1 MSATP
6 PPRAVFL
13 DALSL
18 GDVDL
23 APLQRWCDLQCW
35 PSTTAEQRLERL
47 QGAEIAITN
56 KIPLDG
62 ALLEQLP
69 QLRLICVAATGTD
82 VIDHASCDRRG
93 IAIRNA
99 GRYSTPSV
107 VQITWALILELCC
120 RIQTRRERIA
130 AGDWQ
135 HSPVFALI
143 EPEFDELAGRTLV
156 VLGAGTIGQG
166 VMAIG
171 EAFGMQVIGLTSR
184 HNASELEQALRQA
197 DVLSLHAPLTPSTQG
212 LLNAERLSWLPK
224 GAVLVNAGRGGLVD
238 LPALGEAL
246 RSGHLAGAALDVL
259 AQEPPGPELE
269 ELLKLPNLL
278 LTPHIAWSSRQARQ
292 RLVGTLAEHLEAY
305 ATSRG

>member
-18 GDVDL
+18 GNIDL
-23 APLQRWCDLQCW
+23 TPLQRWCDLQCW
-35 PSTTAEQRLERL
+35 PSTTTEQRLERL
-47 QGAEIAITN
+47 EGAEIAITN

-62 ALLEQLP
+62 VLLEQLP

-82 VIDHASCDRRG
+82 VIDHACCERRG

-120 RIQTRRERIA
+120 RIQARRDRIA

-135 HSPVFALI
+135 RSPVFALI
-143 EPEFDELAGRTLV
+143 EPEFNELAGRTLV

-166 VMAIG
+166 VMAVG
-171 EAFGMQVIGLTSR
+171 EAFGMEVIGLTSR
-184 HNASELEQALRQA
+184 HSATELEQALRQA

-212 LLNAERLSWLPK
+212 LLNAERLAWLPK

-259 AQEPPGPELE
+259 AKEPPGPELE

-292 RLVGTLAEHLEAY
+292 RLVGTLAEHLETY